1 MAQIEDVL
9 ESTPTLAAEPPD
21 STMWHKISILV
32 AVVGAFAGMVA
43 VVMSSWKHGYMNW
56 LYLNMMLVGWF
67 LTGTGITVGYH
78 RMLAHRA
85 FETYGW
91 MRAYWMF
98 MGALALQKSPLEW
111 CAVHRRHH
119 ALTDRPGDPHSPHLH
134 GEGWWNAAKGFWYSH
149 TGWLFTGYMIRTDQQ
164 RYVPELLDDR
174 VAVWIHRY
182 YEIIWVP
189 LSVAIPAVIGGL
201 VSGTWDGAWLG
212 FLWGGLARI
221 FMVHHITWSVNS
233 ICHTFGSVDFKVND
247 HSRNNLFVALASFGE
262 GWHNNHHAFPSS
274 ARQGLKWWQ
283 FDVSW
288 YIIRTMQFLGLA
300 WNVQTPSDRAK
311 ANRGLH

>member
-1 MAQIEDVL
+1 MSEVPSSHARGKRRPDRAALVIGPALLIVAAVIWWDAGR
-9 ESTPTLAAEPPD
+9 LAEMSNYSRIGPATVP
-21 STMWHKISILV
+21 HVV
-32 AVVGAFAGMVA
+32 AIG
-43 VVMSSWKHGYMNW
+43 
-56 LYLNMMLVGWF
+56 
-67 LTGTGITVGYH
+67 
-78 RMLAHRA
+78 
-85 FETYGW
+85 
-91 MRAYWMF
+91 
-98 MGALALQKSPLEW
+98 LALL
-111 CAVHRRHH
+111 
-119 ALTDRPGDPHSPHLH
+119 
-134 GEGWWNAAKGFWYSH
+134 
-149 TGWLFTGYMIRTDQQ
+149 
-164 RYVPELLDDR
+164 
-174 VAVWIHRY
+174 AVWIHRY

-233 ICHTFGSVDFKVND
+233 ICHTFGSVDYKVND